1 MRLWVIRLMVPS
13 EGSTDIVSLY
23 SVTLFLPFQQNF
35 YFFLKI
41 IEQRVGDRNNKEG
54 EQCRDKHATKGCPSH
69 SGSHFTLM
77 NHLPFLNPRKSD
89 LRKPLK
95 FYTSHQTSMGPL
107 YVAIHQPI

>member
-1 MRLWVIRLMVPS
+1 MRLWVFRLMVPS
-13 EGSTDIVSLY
+13 EGSTDIVSLFI
-23 SVTLFLPFQQNF
+23 VLPFLPFQQNF

-41 IEQRVGDRNNKEG
+41 IKQRVGDRNNKEG
-54 EQCRDKHATKGCPSH
+54 EQCRDKHATKGRPPIPA
-69 SGSHFTLM
+69 HFALM
-77 NHLPFLNPRKSD
+77 NHLPFLNPSKSD

>member
-1 MRLWVIRLMVPS
+1 M
-13 EGSTDIVSLY
+13 SL
-23 SVTLFLPFQQNF
+23 SLRQSIFTPLFLSSPSQEFSPFP
-35 YFFLKI
+35 
-41 IEQRVGDRNNKEG
+41 EDDRAMSMQRINKEG
-54 EQCRDKHATKGCPSH
+54 EQCGDKHTPKGRPPIPA
-69 SGSHFTLM
+69 HFALM